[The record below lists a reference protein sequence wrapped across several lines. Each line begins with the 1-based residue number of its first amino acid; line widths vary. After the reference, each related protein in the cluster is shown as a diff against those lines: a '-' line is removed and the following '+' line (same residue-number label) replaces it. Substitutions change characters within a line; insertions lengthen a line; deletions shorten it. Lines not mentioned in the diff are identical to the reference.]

1 MKCKVHNDAKYDG
14 LDSLAEDLFKFA
26 HKRFKFTKPVT
37 IVFESNVNNVGK
49 LFAPTGHYDP
59 NNNKVVIFVD
69 HRHPKDILR
78 SLAHELVHHKQNC
91 AGHFDGS
98 TNTDPGYAQRDQ
110 HMREMEG
117 DAYRTG
123 NVMLFRDWEDN
134 YKKGRT
140 LMNENKE
147 LTDKQKEHFGKK
159 GEIEEQEEE
168 KGLEEGCPDLP
179 AQECPDGSLSTDHP
193 GGVCPGGLEEQE
205 ISDKEWYNN
214 QLNEALLKKFKIK
227 K

>member
-26 HKRFKFTKPVT
+26 HERFKFTKPVT
-37 IVFESNVNNVGK
+37 IVFESNVSNVGK

-134 YKKGRT
+134 YKKGRN
-140 LMNENKE
+140 LMNENMEKE
-147 LTDKQKEHFGKK
+147 QIEE
-159 GEIEEQEEE
+159 EIEETLEESEVEETVEEE
-168 KGLEEGCPDLP
+168 QK
-179 AQECPDGSLSTDHP
+179 T
-193 GGVCPGGLEEQE
+193 
-205 ISDKEWYNN
+205 SDKEWYQS
-214 QLNEALLKKFKIK
+214 QLHEALLKKFKIK

>member
-1 MKCKVHNDAKYDG
+1 MKCKVHNNANYEG

-26 HKRFKFTKPVT
+26 HKRFNFTKPVT
-37 IVFESNVNNVGK
+37 IVFESSMDNVGK

-59 NNNKVVIFVD
+59 QSSKVIIYVD

-91 AGHFDGS
+91 VGRFAGGVS
-98 TNTDPGYAQRDQ
+98 TDPGYAQRDQ

-134 YKKGRT
+134 YKKGRN

-147 LTDKQKEHFGKK
+147 ILEEVEEEEEETDNDDTEDTDEDKSSEEEDTGMTPEQEKYFGKK
-159 GEIEEQEEE
+159 EE
-168 KGLEEGCPDLP
+168 
-179 AQECPDGSLSTDHP
+179 S
-193 GGVCPGGLEEQE
+193 V
-205 ISDKEWYNN
+205 KEWYQN
-214 QLNEALLKKFKIK
+214 QLHEALLKKFKIK

>member
-1 MKCKVHNDAKYDG
+1 MKCKVHNNAKYEG
-14 LDSLAEDLFKFA
+14 LNLLAEDLYKFA
-26 HKRFKFTKPVT
+26 HKRFGFTKPVT
-37 IVFESNVNNVGK
+37 IVFESSVENVGK

-59 NNNKVVIFVD
+59 QSSKIVIFVD

-91 AGHFDGS
+91 AGHFGA
-98 TNTDPGYAQRDQ
+98 TVNTDPGYAQRDQ

-134 YKKGRT
+134 YKKGGN

-147 LTDKQKEHFGKK
+147 IL
-159 GEIEEQEEE
+159 EEVEEAEEE
-168 KGLEEGCPDLP
+168 TEEAEADEEESSEEEDTGLSP
-179 AQECPDGSLSTDHP
+179 AQEKYFGSGEKKEP
-193 GGVCPGGLEEQE
+193 V
-205 ISDKEWYNN
+205 KEWYSN
-214 QLNEALLKKFKIK
+214 QLHEALLKKFKIK

>member
-1 MKCKVHNDAKYDG
+1 MKCKVQNNANYDG
-14 LDSLAEDLFKFA
+14 LNPLAEDLYKFA

-37 IVFESNVNNVGK
+37 IVFESNVGNAGK
-49 LFAPTGHYDP
+49 VFAPTGHYDP
-59 NNNKVVIFVD
+59 QSSKVVIYVD

-91 AGHFDGS
+91 AGHFDGAVS
-98 TNTDPGYAQRDQ
+98 TDPGYAQRDQ

-134 YKKGRT
+134 YKKGRN

-147 LTDKQKEHFGKK
+147 QKEVL
-159 GEIEEQEEE
+159 EDVEVEETVEE
-168 KGLEEGCPDLP
+168 K
-179 AQECPDGSLSTDHP
+179 QE
-193 GGVCPGGLEEQE
+193 V
-205 ISDKEWYNN
+205 SDKEWYNN
-214 QLNEALLKKFKIK
+214 QLHEAILKRFNIIK
-227 K
+227 

>member
-1 MKCKVHNDAKYDG
+1 MKCKVHNNAKYEG
-14 LDSLAEDLFKFA
+14 LNPLAEDLYKFA
-26 HKRFKFTKPVT
+26 HKRFGFTKPVL
-37 IVFESNVNNVGK
+37 IVFESSMENSGK
-49 LFAPTGHYDP
+49 VFAPTGHYDP
-59 NNNKVVIFVD
+59 QSSKIVIFVD
-69 HRHPKDILR
+69 QRHPKDILR

-98 TNTDPGYAQRDQ
+98 TNTNPGYAQRDQ

-134 YKKGRT
+134 YKKGGN

-147 LTDKQKEHFGKK
+147 RVEEKKKLTPEQEKYFGKGEKKEEEECEGEHCPEKEESEETVEEEQKTSDKQ
-159 GEIEEQEEE
+159 
-168 KGLEEGCPDLP
+168 
-179 AQECPDGSLSTDHP
+179 
-193 GGVCPGGLEEQE
+193 
-205 ISDKEWYNN
+205 WYQS
-214 QLNEALLKKFKIK
+214 QLHEALLKKFKIK